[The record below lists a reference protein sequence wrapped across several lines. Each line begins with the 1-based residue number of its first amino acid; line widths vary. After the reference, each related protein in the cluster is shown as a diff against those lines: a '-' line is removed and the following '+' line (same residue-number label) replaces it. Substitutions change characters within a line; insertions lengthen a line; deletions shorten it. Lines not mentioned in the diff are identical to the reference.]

1 MCAVHDLSIGDRF
14 DVGVLVLRV
23 IFGLFLAYHGLNKVK
38 SGIEGT
44 TGWFRSI
51 GFKWPGV
58 QARLAAATEMGAGV
72 LLAVG
77 LLTPLAASGMIAV
90 MLVAIVV
97 AHWKVGF
104 FIFKP
109 NQGWEYCASIAITA
123 WVIATVGPGRFSLDH
138 AFDIEWSGWWGS
150 AVAAVIG
157 IGGAVAQLL
166 VCYRPAPT
174 ETT

>member
-1 MCAVHDLSIGDRF
+1 VHDVSFGDRF

-23 IFGLFLAYHGLNKVK
+23 IFGLFLAYHGLNKDK

-104 FIFKP
+104 VIFKP

-150 AVAAVIG
+150 AVAAAIG

>member
-1 MCAVHDLSIGDRF
+1 VHDVSFGDRF

-150 AVAAVIG
+150 AVAAAIG

>member
-1 MCAVHDLSIGDRF
+1 VHDVSFGDRF

-44 TGWFRSI
+44 TGWFRAI

-150 AVAAVIG
+150 AVAAAIG

-166 VCYRPAPT
+166 VCYRPAPS

>member
-1 MCAVHDLSIGDRF
+1 
-14 DVGVLVLRV
+14 VLRV

-90 MLVAIVV
+90 MIVAIVV

-150 AVAAVIG
+150 AVAAAIG